1 MGDVTLRAVA
11 QKIDILTV
19 IDTETIKD
27 YWNKSSPSRTPSQQK
42 ETPTGLD
49 HSNKFM
55 ICTGSRGIISGQGTG
70 DLSFK
75 ANVEDS
81 VRFVGTSAYNNAND
95 AVIIY
100 AIKKFSGT
108 DVFNQFNANVYVKK
122 EAVQPD
128 PNSPSR
134 DGLPALHV
142 PTNFSVFEASVRQS
156 GTEGFGI
163 CFALYT
169 LADNGQR
176 QDLYG
181 YFWWDPTITVA

>member
-1 MGDVTLRAVA
+1 MSEVILRSDPA
-11 QKIDILTV
+11 KIDILTV
-19 IDTETIKD
+19 IDTEAIKS
-27 YWNKSSPSRTPSQQK
+27 YWNKSDPSRTPSQEK
-42 ETPTGLD
+42 GTPTGLD
-49 HSNKFM
+49 HSNKYM

-75 ANVEDS
+75 AYVEDS
-81 VRFVGTSAYNNAND
+81 VRFVGVSAYDNADD

-100 AIKKFSGT
+100 NIKKFKGD
-108 DVFNQFNANVYVKK
+108 DVFNQFNSNVYVRK

-142 PTNFSVFEASVRQS
+142 PTNFATFEASVRQS
-156 GTEGFGI
+156 GTEFFGV

-169 LADNGQR
+169 LSDNRQR

>member
-1 MGDVTLRAVA
+1 MDVTLAAVA
-11 QKIDILTV
+11 QKVDILTV
-19 IDTETIKD
+19 IDTETIKAF
-27 YWNKSSPSRTPSQQK
+27 WNKSDPSRTPSQDK
-42 ETPTGLD
+42 KNPTGLD
-49 HSNKFM
+49 HNNKFM

-75 ANVEDS
+75 ANVGDT
-81 VRFVGTSAYNNAND
+81 VAFAGTSAYNNQID

-108 DVFNQFNANVYVKK
+108 DVFNQFNANLYVRK

-128 PNSPSR
+128 PNSDSR

-142 PTNFSVFEASVRQS
+142 PMNFSSFEASVRQS
-156 GTEGFGI
+156 GQEGFGV

-169 LADNGQR
+169 LSDNGQR